1 MSYRDGWAAL
11 NLDMPSRVPR
21 TEYSVESYHTPMLR
35 LVSGLPLDENSPGEL
50 RHRASLIFRQR
61 WHYDFCWST
70 LVSSQP
76 FGALHTRMGHAAY
89 AENSA
94 DLDRT
99 VSCPFDDPEQVLAF
113 DPAEAFGDVDIREAR
128 DDFSRHYA
136 GIRREL
142 PEEVATT
149 GVYTTLVSGLID
161 LFGWDM
167 LLTAAGMDP
176 EGFGAVADR
185 YARWMQGYMEALA
198 ESDAECVM
206 IHDDICWTGGPFIH
220 PEWYRRYVFPNY
232 KRYFAP
238 ILESGKKLVY
248 TSDGNYTA
256 FVDDLADCGVSAFV
270 LEPFTD
276 MKYIAEKYGRTHAF
290 IGNADTRILLNGTR
304 EEIENEV
311 RRCMDIGKA
320 CPGFFM
326 AVGNHIPA
334 NTPVESCLIYNDAY
348 ERMARR

>member
-1 MSYRDGWAAL
+1 
-11 NLDMPSRVPR
+11 
-21 TEYSVESYHTPMLR
+21 
-35 LVSGLPLDENSPGEL
+35 
-50 RHRASLIFRQR
+50 
-61 WHYDFCWST
+61 
-70 LVSSQP
+70 
-76 FGALHTRMGHAAY
+76 
-89 AENSA
+89 
-94 DLDRT
+94 
-99 VSCPFDDPEQVLAF
+99 
-113 DPAEAFGDVDIREAR
+113 
-128 DDFSRHYA
+128 
-136 GIRREL
+136 
-142 PEEVATT
+142 
-149 GVYTTLVSGLID
+149 
-161 LFGWDM
+161 
-167 LLTAAGMDP
+167 MDP

-220 PEWYRRYVFPNY
+220 PEWYRKYVFPNY